1 MCGCADVPMCRCSPS
16 YQLRK
21 PKRECLISAMNS
33 NGISSLQRFRFIA
46 LVEGVSLLVLLFIA
60 MPLKYFADEPA
71 MVKYVGW
78 AHGILF
84 LLYLIFLLDVWIK
97 LRWNFGKVLV
107 AFMASLIP
115 FGTFLFEGRLKKE
128 SRTSATSGFYK

>member
-1 MCGCADVPMCRCSPS
+1 
-16 YQLRK
+16 
-21 PKRECLISAMNS
+21 MNS

-46 LVEGVSLLVLLFIA
+46 LVEGVSLLLLLFIA

-84 LLYLIFLLDVWIK
+84 LLYLTFLLDVWIK
-97 LRWNFGKVLV
+97 LRWSFGKVVV
-107 AFMASLIP
+107 AFLASLIP
-115 FGTFLFEGRLKKE
+115 FGTFLFEKRLQKE
-128 SRTSATSGFYK
+128 SRTSATSGFYR

>member
-1 MCGCADVPMCRCSPS
+1 
-16 YQLRK
+16 
-21 PKRECLISAMNS
+21 MNS
-33 NGISSLQRFRFIA
+33 NDISALQRFRFIA
-46 LVEGVSLLVLLFIA
+46 LVEGVSLLLLLFIA
-60 MPLKYFADEPA
+60 MPLKYFADESRP
-71 MVKYVGW
+71 VTYVGW

-107 AFMASLIP
+107 AFIASLIP

-128 SRTSATSGFYK
+128 SRTSATSGFYR